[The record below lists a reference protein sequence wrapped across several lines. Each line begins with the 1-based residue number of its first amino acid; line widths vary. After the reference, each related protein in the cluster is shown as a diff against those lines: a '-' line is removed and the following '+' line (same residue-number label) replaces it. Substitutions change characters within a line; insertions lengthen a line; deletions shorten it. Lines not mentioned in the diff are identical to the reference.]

1 MSFKMKKIFP
11 ILITF
16 ILLSIN
22 DSIAQ
27 IEKGNW
33 LIGGNGN
40 FNYRKT
46 NDQFGGTKEFF
57 LSISP
62 DFGYF
67 FKNQLALG
75 LRPGINSFATK
86 SNTTTGSN
94 TSLVIGPFIRY
105 YYFKPSKK
113 INLVS
118 ELSYSY
124 LVNINRSTSNNQGNS
139 QYAFMTGPVLFLNKN
154 VGLELLFG
162 YRSNFQ
168 SANSVN
174 NSFWFSKIG
183 FQFHFENNKRK

>member
-1 MSFKMKKIFP
+1 MKKLFP
-11 ILITF
+11 IFITF
-16 ILLSIN
+16 ILFSTN
-22 DSIAQ
+22 DTFAQ

-46 NDQFGGTKEFF
+46 NDQFGGTKDFN

-62 DFGYF
+62 DIGYF
-67 FKNQLALG
+67 LKNQFSLG
-75 LRPGINSFATK
+75 LRSGINSFVTK
-86 SNTTTGSN
+86 SNTIRSSN
-94 TSLVIGPFIRY
+94 TSLGLGPFIRY
-105 YYFKPSKK
+105 YYFKPLKK
-113 INLVS
+113 INLAS

-124 LVNINRSTSNNQGNS
+124 LVNINSSTINNQGNS

-154 VGLELLFG
+154 VGLELQFG
-162 YRSNFQ
+162 YKSNFK

-183 FQFHFENNKRK
+183 FQYHFKNDKKK

>member
-1 MSFKMKKIFP
+1 MKNIFP

-40 FNYRKT
+40 INYRKT
-46 NDQFGGTKEFF
+46 KDQFGATKDFN

-62 DFGYF
+62 DIGYF
-67 FKNQLALG
+67 LKNQLALG
-75 LRPGINSFATK
+75 LRSGINNSAFK
-86 SNTTTGSN
+86 SNTTTSSN
-94 TSLVIGPFIRY
+94 TSLGLGPFLRY
-105 YYFKPSKK
+105 YYIKPPKN
-113 INLVS
+113 INLAS

-124 LVNINRSTSNNQGNS
+124 FVNINRSISNNQGNS
-139 QYAFMTGPVLFLNKN
+139 LYTFMTGPVLFLNKN

-162 YRSNFQ
+162 YKSNFK
-168 SANSVN
+168 SGNSVN
-174 NSFWFSKIG
+174 NSFWFSKLG